1 MTAPHRAKRGLPAI
15 VAPPDVDAA
24 AFGGE
29 VVPAP
34 IPLGHSEVGDPVG
47 FDLDRLID
55 GRLLVQGMSGAGKSW
70 LLRRLLE
77 STAARIQQ
85 IILDPEG
92 EFASLAEH
100 FGYEAIDAARFD
112 ATALKHVAAR
122 ARRHRISLWVD
133 LSQIDV
139 DRQLAAVAALL
150 STLVMAPGDDWHPC
164 LVAVDEAHLFAPQGS
179 GPGATSALRRASV
192 EAMTDLMS
200 RGRKRGLCAVL
211 ATQRLVKLSR
221 SVASEAGNVLIG
233 RNISEVDISRAAL
246 SIGWQDRKAQGMLPS
261 LPAGRFVAVGPAF
274 TRSPTMIDVGPVLTR
289 HRGSTPRIGEPP
301 PRHEDPGALLELDE
315 LQAAS
320 EVRTLAGRSGVD
332 PRHVDAIRRFAV
344 EAGFVAAARILGELR
359 AIAPLPS
366 APARLSRALEMRRD
380 AVEAGLEL
388 LDAYGLI
395 QSSANAGERN
405 VWVWR

>member
-1 MTAPHRAKRGLPAI
+1 MSAPRRARRALPAI
-15 VAPPDVDAA
+15 IAPPDIDAS

-29 VVPAP
+29 VLPAP
-34 IPLGHSEVGDPVG
+34 TPLGHSEAGDPVG

-85 IILDPEG
+85 IIVDPEG

-100 FGYEAIDAARFD
+100 FGYEVIDAQRFD

-133 LSQIDV
+133 LSQVDV

-150 STLVMAPGDDWHPC
+150 GTLVMAPSDDWHPC

-211 ATQRLVKLSR
+211 A
-221 SVASEAGNVLIG
+221 VL
-233 RNISEVDISRAAL
+233 RRPTVYRPAL
-246 SIGWQDRKAQGMLPS
+246 A
-261 LPAGRFVAVGPAF
+261 
-274 TRSPTMIDVGPVLTR
+274 
-289 HRGSTPRIGEPP
+289 
-301 PRHEDPGALLELDE
+301 
-315 LQAAS
+315 
-320 EVRTLAGRSGVD
+320 
-332 PRHVDAIRRFAV
+332 
-344 EAGFVAAARILGELR
+344 
-359 AIAPLPS
+359 
-366 APARLSRALEMRRD
+366 
-380 AVEAGLEL
+380 
-388 LDAYGLI
+388 
-395 QSSANAGERN
+395 
-405 VWVWR
+405 

>member
-1 MTAPHRAKRGLPAI
+1 MSAPRRARRALPAI
-15 VAPPDVDAA
+15 VAPPDVDAS

-29 VVPAP
+29 VLPAP
-34 IPLGHSEVGDPVG
+34 IPLGHSEAGDPVG

-85 IILDPEG
+85 IIVDPEG

-100 FGYEAIDAARFD
+100 FGYEVIDAQRFD
-112 ATALKHVAAR
+112 ATALKHLAAR
-122 ARRHRISLWVD
+122 ARRHRISLWID

-139 DRQLAAVAALL
+139 ERQLAAVAALL
-150 STLVMAPGDDWHPC
+150 GTLVMAPSDDWHPC

-233 RNISEVDISRAAL
+233 RNISEVDISRAAP
-246 SIGWQDRKAQGMLPS
+246 SIGWQDRKAQGILPS
-261 LPAGRFVAVGPAF
+261 MPPGRFIAVGPAF
-274 TRSPTMIDVGPVLTR
+274 TRSPVMVDVGPVQTR

-301 PRHEDPGALLELDE
+301 PRHDDPGALLDLGE
-315 LQAAS
+315 LQTAS
-320 EVRTLAGRSGVD
+320 EVRMLAGRSGVD
-332 PRHVDAIRRFAV
+332 PRHVDAIRRFSA
-344 EAGFVAAARILGELR
+344 EPGFVSAARILGELR

-366 APARLSRALEMRRD
+366 SPGRLSRALELRGP

-395 QSSANAGERN
+395 QSSANAGEQN

>member
-1 MTAPHRAKRGLPAI
+1 M
-15 VAPPDVDAA
+15 
-24 AFGGE
+24 
-29 VVPAP
+29 
-34 IPLGHSEVGDPVG
+34 
-47 FDLDRLID
+47 
-55 GRLLVQGMSGAGKSW
+55 
-70 LLRRLLE
+70 
-77 STAARIQQ
+77 
-85 IILDPEG
+85 
-92 EFASLAEH
+92 
-100 FGYEAIDAARFD
+100 IDAQRFD

-133 LSQIDV
+133 LSQVDV

-150 STLVMAPGDDWHPC
+150 TTLVMAPSEDWHPC

-246 SIGWQDRKAQGMLPS
+246 SIGWQDRKAQGMLPA

-274 TRSPTMIDVGPVLTR
+274 TRSPVMVDIGPVQTR
-289 HRGSTPRIGEPP
+289 HRGSTPSIGEPP
-301 PRHEDPGALLELDE
+301 PRHDDPGALLDLDE

-320 EVRTLAGRSGVD
+320 EIRKLAGRSGID
-332 PRHVDAIRRFAV
+332 PRHVDAIRRFAA
-344 EAGFVAAARILGELR
+344 EPGFVAAARILGELR

-366 APARLSRALEMRRD
+366 SPGRLTRALELRRE
-380 AVEAGLEL
+380 AVELGLEL
-388 LDAYGLI
+388 LNAYGLV
-395 QSSANAGERN
+395 QSRTDGGERS

>member
-1 MTAPHRAKRGLPAI
+1 
-15 VAPPDVDAA
+15 
-24 AFGGE
+24 
-29 VVPAP
+29 
-34 IPLGHSEVGDPVG
+34 
-47 FDLDRLID
+47 
-55 GRLLVQGMSGAGKSW
+55 
-70 LLRRLLE
+70 
-77 STAARIQQ
+77 
-85 IILDPEG
+85 
-92 EFASLAEH
+92 
-100 FGYEAIDAARFD
+100 
-112 ATALKHVAAR
+112 
-122 ARRHRISLWVD
+122 
-133 LSQIDV
+133 
-139 DRQLAAVAALL
+139 
-150 STLVMAPGDDWHPC
+150 MAPSDDWHPC

-233 RNISEVDISRAAL
+233 RNISEVDISRAAP
-246 SIGWQDRKAQGMLPS
+246 SIGWQDRKAQGMLPACR
-261 LPAGRFVAVGPAF
+261 PGRFVAVGPAF
-274 TRSPTMIDVGPVLTR
+274 TRSPVMVDVGPVQTR

-301 PRHEDPGALLELDE
+301 PRHDDPGALLELDE
-315 LQAAS
+315 LQSAS

-332 PRHVDAIRRFAV
+332 PRHVDAIRRFAA
-344 EAGFVAAARILGELR
+344 EPGFVAAARILGELR

-366 APARLSRALEMRRD
+366 CAGAAVPRAGAART

-388 LDAYGLI
+388 LDAYGLV